1 MNLTRLL
8 LREVAHRKF
17 NFTIGLLSITVAVGC
32 GVAAVL
38 LLAQQDRQSEQILHA
53 GAQANEKEWSD
64 SQRVLAKMAAESDE
78 AWKKY
83 KDDVRK
89 ESLNL
94 GFNLL
99 IIPQGTDYSSPES
112 QAQTLPETYAEK
124 LAGSN
129 MVQINHVLPFLQQK
143 FWWPERK
150 RWITLVGTTGEVYIQ
165 DPKRQKPMLQK
176 VAGGRAMLGYAIHQ
190 SLELKPGQSIEIA
203 ARKFDIETC
212 IGRKNF
218 ADDEKI
224 YVPLRTAQELLNK
237 PGRISGLMAIDCDC
251 DDQGL
256 LLIRENV
263 AKLLPGTRVVEQY
276 TQHIARATNR
286 AMVARNAVAAFER
299 EKKVRMDMRDRA
311 AAALENEKQTRADL
325 RDKRLALA
333 AVLIP
338 LVVAVSGV
346 WMGLMLWDNVRR
358 RRSEIGILGA
368 LGVGRSRIMV
378 LFLGKALLMGLLGS
392 LVGYA
397 AGLAVAAAS
406 GPLATSAATLAAM
419 LGAAVGAAMVLALV
433 ASFVP
438 AQLAAATDP
447 ATVIQEESL

>member
-17 NFTIGLLSITVAVGC
+17 NFAIGLLSVAVAVGC
-32 GVAAVL
+32 GVGAVL
-38 LLAQQDRQSEQILHA
+38 LLALQDRQSEQILA
-53 GAQANEKEWSD
+53 ARAAANEKEWAD
-64 SQRVLAKMAAESDE
+64 SQLVLADMSAKSNK
-78 AWKKY
+78 AWATY
-83 KDDVRK
+83 KDEVRK

-99 IIPQGTDYSSPES
+99 IIPQAMDYSSPDS
-112 QAQTLPETYAEK
+112 QGETLPENYAEK

-176 VAGGRAMLGYAIHQ
+176 VTMGRAMLGFAIHQ
-190 SLELKPGQSIEIA
+190 SLELKSGQSIEIGG
-203 ARKFDIETC
+203 RKFDIETC
-212 IGRKNF
+212 IDRKNF

-224 YVPLRTAQELLNK
+224 YVPLRAAQELLNK
-237 PGRISGLMAIDCDC
+237 PGRITGLMAIDCDC
-251 DDQGL
+251 DDKGL
-256 LLIRENV
+256 LAIRENV
-263 AKLLPGTRVVEQY
+263 AAMLPGTRVVEQY
-276 TQHIARATNR
+276 TQHIARAKNR
-286 AMVARNAVAAFER
+286 AMVAQNAVAAFER
-299 EKKVRMDMRDRA
+299 EKKARTDTRERA
-311 AAALENEKQTRADL
+311 QASLDNDKQSRSDL

-333 AVLIP
+333 AVLVP

-346 WMGLMLWDNVRR
+346 WLGLMLWDNVRR
-358 RRSEIGILGA
+358 RRSEIGILRA
-368 LGVGRSRIMV
+368 LGVGQGKIMA

-392 LVGYA
+392 IIGYA
-397 AGLAVAAAS
+397 AGLAVAAGS
-406 GPLATSAATLAAM
+406 GPLAASTGMLAAM
-419 LGAAVGAAMVLALV
+419 LGASVGAALVLALV

-438 AQLAAATDP
+438 AQLAGATDP
-447 ATVIQEESL
+447 AAVIQEESL